1 MPLIQGKSKGA
12 FSHNVGAEMNAGKPQ
27 DQALAIAYN
36 IMKKNRKAKGG
47 MIDEVNEKLHPEHEA
62 HTMDAM
68 HNEMQ
73 GEKVPFKIN
82 DGMSDK
88 PMKNEMKQHP
98 MAHGGAYAMGGEI
111 DSDQDD
117 HEDFLSEDMPP
128 VEMSMDT
135 YPDPHNKE
143 FDSMSGE
150 EDIKRR
156 RIANIIGD
164 LYMKN
169 MKLG

>member
-1 MPLIQGKSKGA
+1 MQGKSKQA
-12 FSHNVGAEMNAGKPQ
+12 FSHNVGAEMDAGKPRS
-27 DQALAIAYN
+27 QALAIAYN

-47 MIDEVNEKLHPEHEA
+47 MIDEVNEKLHPEHEP
-62 HTMDAM
+62 HTMDMM
-68 HNEMQ
+68 H
-73 GEKVPFKIN
+73 
-82 DGMSDK
+82 DK
-88 PMKNEMKQHP
+88 PVKSEMKEHP
-98 MAHGGAYAMGGEI
+98 MAHGGAYAFGGEI
-111 DSDQDD
+111 DSDRDD

-143 FDSMSGE
+143 FDSIEGE
-150 EDIKRR
+150 EDIKRK
-156 RIANIIGD
+156 RIAGIIGD